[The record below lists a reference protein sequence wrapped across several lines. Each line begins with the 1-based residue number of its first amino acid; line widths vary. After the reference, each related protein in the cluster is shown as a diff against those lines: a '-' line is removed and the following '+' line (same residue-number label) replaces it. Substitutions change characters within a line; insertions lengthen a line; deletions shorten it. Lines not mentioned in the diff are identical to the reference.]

1 MGVRQN
7 RMGVA
12 AIGCVVA
19 ALGVSLG
26 VEGPLDVACPRPASA
41 AIAPD
46 TGFTTVVS
54 CRGVGEIR
62 GPARLLFGSRL
73 DVNTAPATALGAL
86 PGIGPRR
93 AEALVRAREERPF
106 EQLEDLLRADGIGP
120 VTAKGIAE
128 WVEFG
133 QGSRGPPPG
142 GR

>member
-12 AIGCVVA
+12 AIGCAVA

-54 CRGVGEIR
+54 CRGVGEVR
-62 GPARLLFGSRL
+62 GPARLLFGGRL
-73 DVNTAPATALGAL
+73 DMNTAPAAALDAL

-93 AEALVRAREERPF
+93 ADALVRARAERPF
-106 EQLEDLLRADGIGP
+106 EGVEDLVRADGIGP
-120 VTAKGIAE
+120 ATAEGLAG
-128 WVEFG
+128 WVEFARESHMAT
-133 QGSRGPPPG
+133 QG